1 MAKTRKRFIGFG
13 RKKAIQEARGELSLL
28 YKSLIDELD
37 PDYAAFVAKG
47 IVELDLGQNE
57 YKSAAIWEKK
67 IALDLLKKGP
77 ADDGE
82 KLQITDLLQ
91 KSAQHHQ
98 KANCEQLAAAIYLD
112 AAEKLADSSSAPYY
126 DQFLTE
132 PKLKENNQIKLRSFV
147 EKAANLRNDETS
159 ALLLIKAGCFVRH
172 YPEHAKKFF
181 QRAKRISNKNIE
193 VRIAMTMLDLYV
205 GETST
210 PENYLDGSNEM
221 SEIDDLIESIQLWQ
235 EDPDAVNRLISSVAE
250 LGAHAQVK
258 ELSAF
263 IVEILID
270 LLGKCQGKSRNS

>member
-1 MAKTRKRFIGFG
+1 SRQDDRKNVSNGNL
-13 RKKAIQEARGELSLL
+13 K
-28 YKSLIDELD
+28 
-37 PDYAAFVAKG
+37 KG

-67 IALDLLKKGP
+67 IAFDLLKKGP
-77 ADDGE
+77 ADDGD

-98 KANCEQLAAAIYLD
+98 KASCEQIAAAIYLD
-112 AAEKLADSSSAPYY
+112 AADKLVDTSSAPYY
-126 DQFLTE
+126 DHFLTE

-172 YPEHAKKFF
+172 FPEHAKKFF
-181 QRAKRISNKNIE
+181 QRAKRISNKSIE
-193 VRIAMTMLDLYV
+193 VKIAMTMLDLYV

-210 PENYLDGSNEM
+210 PENNLEGSDEI
-221 SEIDDLIESIQLWQ
+221 SEVDDIIESIQLWHD
-235 EDPDAVNRLISSVAE
+235 DPDAINRLISSVAE
-250 LGAHAQVK
+250 LGEYAQVK
-258 ELSAF
+258 ELIAF

-270 LLGKCQGKSRNS
+270 LLQKTPETSD